1 MKDINFFIP
10 HQANLRIT
18 KYVQQ
23 KMGLEPEKMVSNIEK
38 YGNTGCCG
46 CGIGFA
52 KSQSKFFKGNK
63 ILLRVFSGGYSYG
76 AMVVDV

>member
-1 MKDINFFIP
+1 MKGINLFVP

-18 KYVQQ
+18 KYGQQ
-23 KMGLEPEKMVSNIEK
+23 DMGLEPEKMVSNIEK

-52 KSQSKFFKGNK
+52 ERQSKFFKGNK
-63 ILLRVFSGGYSYG
+63 ILLSVCGGGYSYG